1 MATETTSGHPAMAW
15 IKNHTTQIIA
25 VIFWLIVVVITRQY
39 MQANNLTFAELT
51 NQLADILTSTWY
63 GPLLYIVIYLAR
75 PLILFPASLLTIL
88 AGNIYGLAFGF
99 LYGLIAGTLS
109 AAVPYFAGRWFA
121 GEDEAKEQAQEEGDA
136 NLFGRFIALM
146 KRNPFQAI
154 LTMRL
159 LYMPYDA
166 VSLLAGG
173 LRIGFI
179 PFATAT
185 LIGNLGGTF
194 SFVGLGASLQGDIA
208 TGEISIN
215 PAILA
220 LSLTILVASLVLSR
234 YLNKREAT
242 KTDNTQIAVDSAS

>member
-1 MATETTSGHPAMAW
+1 MTTETPSGNRVIAW
-15 IKNHTTQIIA
+15 INEHRTQLIGVAFWLVIIIA
-25 VIFWLIVVVITRQY
+25 TRQY
-39 MQANNLTFAELT
+39 MQANDLTFRELT
-51 NQLADILTSTWY
+51 NQLAEILTGTWY
-63 GPLLYIVIYLAR
+63 GPLLYIVVYLLR

-88 AGNIYGLAFGF
+88 AGSIYGLAFGF

-121 GEDEAKEQAQEEGDA
+121 GEEEATEQAKEEGDS
-136 NLFGRFIALM
+136 NVFKRFIALM
-146 KRNPFQAI
+146 QENPFQTI

-173 LRIGFI
+173 LRIGFV

-194 SFVGLGASLQGDIA
+194 SFVGFGASLQGDIA
-208 TGEISIN
+208 TGEVSIN
-215 PAILA
+215 PWILA
-220 LSLTILVASLVLSR
+220 LSFSILVASLALSR
-234 YLNKREAT
+234 YLNKREAA
-242 KTDNTQIAVDSAS
+242 KTEKPQMAMDGA